1 MKITIEKN
9 IDKRLDIY
17 LTNYLDY
24 SRNQI
29 ADIIDNALVLINGKK
44 QKSSYKLKTN
54 DVLEY
59 DENEIEAFLN
69 PDKELKPFEFKLD
82 IKYEDDDLIVLNKP
96 KGILT
101 HPTKYEKEKTIANAL
116 IYHCGGNLANIN
128 SQRAGIVHRLDKN
141 TAGLMIAV
149 KNDKHG

>member
-29 ADIIDNALVLINGKK
+29 ADIIDNALILVNGKK
-44 QKSSYKLKTN
+44 QKSSYKLKAN

-59 DENEIEAFLN
+59 NESDLEAFLN

-82 IKYEDDDLIVLNKP
+82 IRYEDDNLIILNKP

-101 HPTKYEKEKTIANAL
+101 HPTK
-116 IYHCGGNLANIN
+116 
-128 SQRAGIVHRLDKN
+128 
-141 TAGLMIAV
+141 
-149 KNDKHG
+149 